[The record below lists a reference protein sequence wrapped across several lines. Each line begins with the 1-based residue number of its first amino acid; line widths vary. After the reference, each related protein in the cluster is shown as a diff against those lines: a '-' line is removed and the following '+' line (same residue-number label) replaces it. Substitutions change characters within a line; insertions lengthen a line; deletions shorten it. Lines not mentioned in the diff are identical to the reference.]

1 MAAIARSPS
10 DGGLVLDRHQA
21 TLCCGRIHLREY
33 TIRAQ
38 IMTGKAA
45 DHPSLLPARFAA
57 LSRRFRGA
65 FAALSRQF
73 RSFFSSFFSFF
84 FSFFFFFLFWAIS
97 LLDFL
102 FSLWAGP
109 RWGRRVVEC
118 GARKRE
124 GERGKYSEGH
134 ARTHG
139 ESSAG
144 CGIVVPFTLS
154 RLLLSSEDLG
164 SGPVSVRFRSGF
176 GPVSVRFRSGI
187 GPRWFGRR
195 DDVS

>member
-1 MAAIARSPS
+1 M
-10 DGGLVLDRHQA
+10 
-21 TLCCGRIHLREY
+21 
-33 TIRAQ
+33 
-38 IMTGKAA
+38 
-45 DHPSLLPARFAA
+45 
-57 LSRRFRGA
+57 
-65 FAALSRQF
+65 
-73 RSFFSSFFSFF
+73 
-84 FSFFFFFLFWAIS
+84 
-97 LLDFL
+97 
-102 FSLWAGP
+102 
-109 RWGRRVVEC
+109 EC

-176 GPVSVRFRSGI
+176 GPVSVRFRSGF
-187 GPRWFGRR
+187 GP
-195 DDVS
+195 VSVPAGLAVEMTCLDGCVGLPLVAGFVA